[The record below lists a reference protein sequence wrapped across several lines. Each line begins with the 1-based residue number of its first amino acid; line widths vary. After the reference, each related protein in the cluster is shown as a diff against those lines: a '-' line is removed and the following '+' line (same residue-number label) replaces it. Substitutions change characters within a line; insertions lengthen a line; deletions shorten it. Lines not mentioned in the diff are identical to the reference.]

1 MTTLRIRPVEPAEY
15 QAVADLI
22 VPSYEEVLRGT
33 LTGAYRAKLADVA
46 RRAHEAVVLVALDG
60 ERVVGSV
67 TYVPGPGP
75 YAEFEE
81 PDEAGIRMLVVAA
94 DRQRQGIATA
104 LMRICIE
111 RARAEGRRRVS
122 LHTTPA
128 MRAAHALYAG
138 LGFRRAPERDS
149 VPEPGVR
156 LLGYVLDL

>member
-1 MTTLRIRPVEPAEY
+1 MTALRIRPVEPAEY

-22 VPSYEEVLRGT
+22 VPAYEEALRGT

-46 RRAHEAVVLVALDG
+46 RRAREAVVLVALDG
-60 ERVVGSV
+60 PRVVGSV

-75 YAEFEE
+75 YAEFEG

-94 DRQRQGIATA
+94 DRQRQGIATE
-104 LMRICIE
+104 LMRVCIE

-128 MRAAHALYAG
+128 MLAAHALYAG
-138 LGFRRAPERDS
+138 LGFRRVPERDS
-149 VPEPGVR
+149 VPEPGVQ